1 MTLGEARHSGKAIF
15 PECNTWGRRAH
26 KKEKVHLTAT
36 LDGAVRKKLEKVFP
50 ECHALALGE
59 GDLFPECFCRHWE
72 LFFIFC
78 FFAPFF
84 CAAFPH
90 YLKLLA
96 QI

>member
-1 MTLGEARHSGKAIF
+1 M
-15 PECNTWGRRAH
+15 
-26 KKEKVHLTAT
+26 
-36 LDGAVRKKLEKVFP
+36 EKVFP

-59 GDLFPECFCRHWE
+59 GDYFPESWLLALGEGTSSLSASSLALGEGPSPSAFVGTRGTI
-72 LFFIFC
+72 FIFFC

-84 CAAFPH
+84 CEAFPH